1 MDEKS
6 RDLGE
11 LLNRFS
17 FPFTI
22 WRTSSGI
29 LFYSVLATFI
39 VMNWNCNTEPFLH
52 VLFIYLGKGVAAE
65 VAAFL

>member
-29 LFYSVLATFI
+29 VFYSVLATFI
-39 VMNWNCNTEPFLH
+39 VMNWNCNSEPYSPCSF
-52 VLFIYLGKGVAAE
+52 FYIGKGVAAE